1 MKKYHFIFVI
11 LRWAWK
17 IVITLLGIF
26 VIFLAYMQITN
37 YNPTQQMPLELRG
50 NKNNKENRKDTYS
63 IITWNIGYSGLGAEM
78 DFFYDGG
85 KGVRPGYAEYQKYL
99 DGITGFLAANNSV
112 DVMLLQ
118 EVDRNSKR
126 SYHHNQ
132 VHHIM
137 DTLKNYNAVFAKN
150 YDVPFVPLP
159 IASPLGRVDAGMM
172 TLSRLRPM
180 MNYRYSLPQSH
191 SWPKSLFMLD
201 RAIIMSTFPLP
212 NQKRLVVLN
221 IHNSAYANE
230 KEARQNELEVVK
242 SLAESEYKK
251 ENYVI
256 IGGDWN
262 QNPPDFKPDSIPN
275 GKSVGFTLTEDYIG
289 KDWKWAY
296 DKNRPTNRFLDA
308 PYSEET
314 KTTIIDFY
322 RLSPNL
328 SIEKVEVLE
337 QGFQYSDH
345 EPVYLKVR
353 LN

>member
-1 MKKYHFIFVI
+1 MRKYNFIFVI

-17 IVITLLGIF
+17 IVITLLIF
-26 VIFLAYMQITN
+26 LVIFMAYVQITN
-37 YNPTQQMPLELRG
+37 YSPAKQMPLELRG
-50 NKNNKENRKDTYS
+50 NKNNKENLKETYS
-63 IITWNIGYSGLGAEM
+63 IIAWNIGYCGLGAEM

-85 KGVRPGYAEYQKYL
+85 KRVRPEYSEYKKYL
-99 DGITGFLAANNSV
+99 KGITDFLIANNSV
-112 DVMLLQ
+112 DIMLLQ

-126 SYHHNQ
+126 SYQYNQ
-132 VHHIM
+132 VHHII
-137 DTLKNYNAVFAKN
+137 DTLKSYNAAFAKN

-159 IASPLGRVDAGMM
+159 VTSPMGKVDAGMM
-172 TLSRLRPM
+172 SLSRLRPM

-201 RAIIMSTFPLP
+201 RATIMSTFPLP

-221 IHNSAYANE
+221 IHNSAYAKKE
-230 KEARQNELEVVK
+230 EARQKELEVIK
-242 SLAESEYKK
+242 SLAKREYKNG
-251 ENYVI
+251 NYVI

-262 QNPPDFKPDSIPN
+262 QNPPDYQPDSIPN
-275 GKSVGFTLTEDYIG
+275 GRRVGFTLTEDYIG

-296 DKNRPTNRFLDA
+296 DKNKPTNRSLDA
-308 PYSEET
+308 PYSDET

-328 SIEKVEVLE
+328 SIEEVEVLE
-337 QGFQYSDH
+337 QDFQFSDH
-345 EPVYLKVR
+345 EPVYLEVR